1 MIRSEL
7 VEKLQGKYHELDTE
21 DIHKIVETI
30 FQEISNA
37 MVEGGRVEIRGF
49 GAFGIRARV
58 PRAARNPRT
67 GAVVH
72 VPAKYHPFFKTGKL
86 LRDRLNNRA

>member
-7 VEKLQGKYHELDTE
+7 VERLQEKYHELDSE
-21 DIHKIVETI
+21 DIQKIVETI
-30 FQEISNA
+30 FQEISEA
-37 MVEGGRVEIRGF
+37 MASGGRVEIRGF
-49 GAFGIRARV
+49 GAFGIRIRR

-67 GAVVH
+67 GEAVS